1 MSLISTDSG
10 VQKDAVQRQEPFP
23 LPVVANPLL
32 ALPTVILDV
41 AVALNLEML
50 LRIT

>member
-1 MSLISTDSG
+1 MSVISTDSG
-10 VQKDAVQRQEPFP
+10 EQKDAVQLQEPFP

-32 ALPTVILDV
+32 ALPVVILD
-41 AVALNLEML
+41 ALTPEML

>member
-1 MSLISTDSG
+1 MPLISTDSW
-10 VQKDAVQRQEPFP
+10 VQKDAVQLQEPFP

-32 ALPTVILDV
+32 AFPVVILD
-41 AVALNLEML
+41 ALTLEML